1 MPDIMMSE
9 DSIQI
14 STSHNSKRFTK
25 MGKIN
30 VLLGCMFAQKTT
42 ELLRRVRRY
51 KSIGYK
57 VLLVNY
63 IGDTRYGKDCIA
75 SHDKE
80 IEKAAC
86 VERLESVDHLVRSG
100 EYDVVA
106 IDEGQFFG
114 DLFDK
119 VTQWADELPVHIVVV
134 GLDGDSDR
142 RPFGDMLRLIPHAEE
157 VERLTA
163 FCSIC
168 RDGTVGIYSK
178 YFGEAPKDEN
188 GVAIGG
194 AESYRPVC
202 RKHYLQKS

>member
-1 MPDIMMSE
+1 
-9 DSIQI
+9 
-14 STSHNSKRFTK
+14 
-25 MGKIN
+25 
-30 VLLGCMFAQKTT
+30 MFAQKTT

-57 VLLVNY
+57 VLIVNY

-86 VERLESVDHLVRSG
+86 VEKLEMIDHLVRSG
-100 EYDVVA
+100 EYNVVA
-106 IDEGQFFG
+106 IDEGQFFT
-114 DLFDK
+114 DLYDY
-119 VTQWADELPVHIVVV
+119 VTKWADELPVHIVIS
-134 GLDGDSDR
+134 GLDGTSER
-142 RPFGDMLRLIPHAEE
+142 KPFGDMLRLIPHAEE
-157 VERLTA
+157 VERLSA
-163 FCSIC
+163 FCSQC
-168 RDGTVGIYSK
+168 RDGTVAVFSK

-202 RKHYLQKS
+202 RKHFLMT